1 MDLLSLSLQLL
12 QLGLQKVVGLRSEQ
26 QLLTHVGVLVLGRLQ
41 GHRDLVILLLPLL
54 VLLPA
59 QVSQVAQPDELDLEL
74 VELTSQPGEFLR
86 PQVIVDNWFVLD
98 LPGPV
103 GEPVGERLESAGDI

>member
-1 MDLLSLSLQLL
+1 MSFS
-12 QLGLQKVVGLRSEQ
+12 
-26 QLLTHVGVLVLGRLQ
+26 
-41 GHRDLVILLLPLL
+41 PLL

-59 QVSQVAQPDELDLEL
+59 HVSQVAQPDELDLEL